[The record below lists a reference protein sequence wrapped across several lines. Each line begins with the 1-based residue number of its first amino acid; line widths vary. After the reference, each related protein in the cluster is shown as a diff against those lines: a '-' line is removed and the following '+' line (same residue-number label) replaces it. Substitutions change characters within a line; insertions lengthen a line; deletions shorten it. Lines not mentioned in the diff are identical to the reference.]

1 MTSRDWRRA
10 LNDPRIE
17 VTSFTWSEDIGG
29 PEEIGFLFT
38 PNAWNAAT
46 PFRLYRKHSRFRL
59 SVLLDGVVFEVH
71 AYGLSN
77 AELADEVVPLVI
89 KDLTDDLGVRISV
102 DHGGVP
108 ASGYFHWAP
117 RPTWWRSAARAI
129 ARVLRGLVE
138 DWRAIQRFAAG
149 DAPPTPIRR
158 RRRRPPTSPRRS
170 WTSSSEP
177 PPPTGEV
184 FVAQAPPQLSPP
196 NAYAGTG
203 RRDLLG
209 REDDDEVPPPWA
221 PKPRPSGN

>member
-158 RRRRPPTSPRRS
+158 RRASPADVTAAIMDKLKRAAAADRRGLRRAGS
-170 WTSSSEP
+170 AAA
-177 PPPTGEV
+177 
-184 FVAQAPPQLSPP
+184 VAAERVRRHRAPGS
-196 NAYAGTG
+196 AGT
-203 RRDLLG
+203 
-209 REDDDEVPPPWA
+209 
-221 PKPRPSGN
+221 